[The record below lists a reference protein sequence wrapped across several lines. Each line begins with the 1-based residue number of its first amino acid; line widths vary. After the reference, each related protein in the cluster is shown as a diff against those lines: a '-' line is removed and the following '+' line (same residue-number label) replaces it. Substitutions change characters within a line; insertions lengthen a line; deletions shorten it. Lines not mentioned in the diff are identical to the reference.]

1 MLGKRYFAEIRRLLD
16 EVEETQAEKM
26 QKAADLLA
34 ERIMSGNRL
43 FIFGCSHAAMLAEE
57 MVYRAGGLVLMN
69 PIFGPGLALTERP
82 VSRTSKLERLEG
94 YARIVLESSP
104 LEPGDV
110 LIVVSTSGRNAVPIE
125 MALEAKRIGATVIA
139 LTSLAYSVPVASRH
153 SSGKKLYELADL
165 VLDNCGILGDAVLPV
180 DGMKQRICGTSYV
193 VGAVM
198 LHAIVAEVVERLIAK
213 GIQPPILTSGNLD
226 GGMEANARLFE
237 EYKDRIFYM

>member
-125 MALEAKRIGATVIA
+125 MAMEAKRMGATVIA
-139 LTSLAYSVPVASRH
+139 LTSLGYANAISSRH
-153 SSGKKLYELADL
+153 KSGKKLHDVADL
-165 VLDNCGILGDAVLPV
+165 VLDNRGIAGDAILEVE
-180 DGMKQRICGTSYV
+180 GMKQRICGTSYV

-198 LHAIVAEVVERLIAK
+198 LHSIVAEVVERLLEK
-213 GIQPPILTSGNLD
+213 GVEPPVLTSGNLD
-226 GGMEANARLFE
+226 GGMDAN
-237 EYKDRIFYM
+237 

>member
-125 MALEAKRIGATVIA
+125 MAMEAKRMGATVIA
-139 LTSLAYSVPVASRH
+139 LTSLGYANAVSSRH
-153 SSGKKLYELADL
+153 KSGKKLHDVADL
-165 VLDNCGILGDAVLPV
+165 VLDNRGIAGDAILEVE
-180 DGMKQRICGTSYV
+180 GMKQRICGTSYV

-198 LHAIVAEVVERLIAK
+198 LHSIVAEVVERLLEK
-213 GIQPPILTSGNLD
+213 GVEPPVLTSGNLD
-226 GGMEANARLFE
+226 GGMDANASLFE
-237 EYKDRIFYM
+237 KYRDRIFYL

>member
-125 MALEAKRIGATVIA
+125 MAMEAKRMGATVIA
-139 LTSLAYSVPVASRH
+139 LTSLGYANAISSRH
-153 SSGKKLYELADL
+153 KSGKKLHDVADL
-165 VLDNCGILGDAVLPV
+165 VLDNRGIAGDAILEVE
-180 DGMKQRICGTSYV
+180 GMKQRICGTSYV

-198 LHAIVAEVVERLIAK
+198 LHSIVAEVVERLLEK
-213 GIQPPILTSGNLD
+213 GVEPPVLTSGNLD
-226 GGMEANARLFE
+226 GGMDANASLFE
-237 EYKDRIFYM
+237 KYRDRIFYL